1 MSKIKEYAFPL
12 IVLFFFAGYF
22 TNTVLQSTQVV
33 EFIQKGG
40 RHTKDQAIEDCKR
53 VNLIAQEIS
62 QPVWDCEEI
71 Y

>member
-22 TNTVLQSTQVV
+22 TNTLLRSSEVV
-33 EFIQKGG
+33 RFMGQGG
-40 RHTKDQAIEDCKR
+40 RHTQAQAIEDCKR
-53 VNLIAQEIS
+53 INLIAPEVG
-62 QPVWDCEEI
+62 QPVWDCERV